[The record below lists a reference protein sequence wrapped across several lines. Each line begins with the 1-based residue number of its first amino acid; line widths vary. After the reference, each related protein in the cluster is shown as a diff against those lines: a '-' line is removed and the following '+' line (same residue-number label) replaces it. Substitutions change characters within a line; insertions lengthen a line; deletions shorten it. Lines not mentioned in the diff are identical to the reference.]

1 MSNKL
6 RVVHIPQVGVN
17 GSDSFIVEVD
27 NEKEANLV
35 VNTIANQHLWLFENN
50 YIPDYSNALFVEM
63 YENDEWVDYYN
74 NELDLTWGEYEEY
87 LESMETK
94 EKS

>member
-74 NELDLTWGEYEEY
+74 NELDLTWGDSAPELLYPC
-87 LESMETK
+87 LS
-94 EKS
+94 

>member
-1 MSNKL
+1 VSNKL